1 MSGFRI
7 RGLPAADFSQFFSMN
22 DIELERHGARRML
35 ATDNGFPCRISLTD
49 ARAGDEVIL
58 VNYQHHRTESPF
70 RSSFALYVREGE
82 AQFEAMD
89 EIPEQLRKR
98 LLSLRGYDAQGMLRA
113 AEIADGQELEA
124 ALEAMFSFRDVAYIH
139 LHFAKPGCYA
149 ALVERA

>member
-7 RGLPAADFSQFFSMN
+7 RGLPAAEFSRFFGMSDN
-22 DIELERHGARRML
+22 ELELHGARRMI
-35 ATDNGFPCRISLTD
+35 ATGSGFPCRISLTD
-49 ARAGDEVIL
+49 AQAGDEVIL

-70 RSSFALYVREGE
+70 RSSFALYVRAEE
-82 AQFEAMD
+82 AQFDARD
-89 EIPEQLRKR
+89 EVPEQLRKR

-113 AEIADGQELEA
+113 AEIADGRELEA
-124 ALEAMFSFRDVAYIH
+124 GLEAMFAIDGVAYIH

>member
-7 RGLPAADFSQFFSMN
+7 QGLPAAEFSPFFAMS
-22 DIELERHGARRML
+22 DSELELRGARRMI
-35 ATDNGFPCRISLTD
+35 ATDSGFPCRISLTD

-58 VNYQHHRTESPF
+58 VNYQHHRTASPF
-70 RSSFALYVREGE
+70 RSSFALYVRAGE
-82 AQFEAMD
+82 TQFDAKD

-113 AEIADGQELEA
+113 AEIADGREIETG
-124 ALEAMFSFRDVAYIH
+124 LEAMFAIDDVAYIH
-139 LHFAKPGCYA
+139 LHFARPGCYA

>member
-7 RGLPAADFSQFFSMN
+7 RGLPAAEFSQFFAMS
-22 DIELERHGARRML
+22 DDELALRGARRMI
-35 ATDNGFPCRISLTD
+35 ATDSGFPCRISLTD

-58 VNYQHHRTESPF
+58 VNYQHHRAESPF
-70 RSSFALYVREGE
+70 RSNFALYVRAEE
-82 AQFEAMD
+82 TQFDARD

-113 AEIADGQELEA
+113 AELADGLELEA
-124 ALEAMFSFRDVAYIH
+124 GLEAMFAIDDVAYIH

>member
-7 RGLPAADFSQFFSMN
+7 RGLPAAEFSQFFAMS
-22 DIELERHGARRML
+22 DGELELRGARRMI
-35 ATDNGFPCRISLTD
+35 ATDSGFPCRISLTD

-58 VNYQHHRTESPF
+58 VNYQHHRTASPF
-70 RSSFALYVREGE
+70 RSSFALYVRAGE
-82 AQFEAMD
+82 TQFDAKD

-113 AEIADGQELEA
+113 AEIADGREIETG
-124 ALEAMFSFRDVAYIH
+124 LEAMFAIDDVAYIH
-139 LHFAKPGCYA
+139 LHFARPGCYA